1 MIMNK
6 LRKKTLGLLIMV
18 FGVGTFIS
26 CLNENWQYYYSQD
39 MMCNV
44 PKFYDEKR
52 GTHEGELFWLK
63 KDSTLDTVSVFIEIE
78 MGGYAD
84 KTIEFKG
91 IPLKNYLRHL
101 DKGLL
106 DKIPSDMLEK
116 KINLKYKYELWGWVN
131 KIDGDSIGPNF
142 SKSLFTQVQEEQDEF
157 IDSIYSEDKSQKI
170 KYCFMAYT
178 GFVELTWIKLW
189 MKELEINDSVIRQ
202 PEYQVTAKMKGYI
215 K

>member
-1 MIMNK
+1 
-6 LRKKTLGLLIMV
+6 MV
-18 FGVGTFIS
+18 
-26 CLNENWQYYYSQD
+26 
-39 MMCNV
+39 
-44 PKFYDEKR
+44 
-52 GTHEGELFWLK
+52 K

-106 DKIPSDMLEK
+106 DKITSDMLEK
-116 KINLKYKYELWGWVN
+116 KINLKYKYELWGWVD

-157 IDSIYSEDKSQKI
+157 IDSIYSEDKSHKI

-178 GFVELTWIKLW
+178 GFAELTWIKLW